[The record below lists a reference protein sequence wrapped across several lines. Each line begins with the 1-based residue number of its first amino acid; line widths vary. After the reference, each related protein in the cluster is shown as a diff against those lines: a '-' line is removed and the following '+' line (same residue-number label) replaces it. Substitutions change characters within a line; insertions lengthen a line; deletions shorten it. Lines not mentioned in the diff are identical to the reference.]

1 MDKAQGPILQLTELF
16 SSPAAAPGARPVL
29 SLLPVS
35 KETFNSMMIT
45 KWSFLGLSIAPLGDV
60 KPQEWPIGSLIST
73 KASFR

>member
-35 KETFNSMMIT
+35 KETFKSMMIT
-45 KWSFLGLSIAPLGDV
+45 KWSFC
-60 KPQEWPIGSLIST
+60 
-73 KASFR
+73 ASFWDLICLNRVKLGTAISLE